1 MELMA
6 MKLFSV
12 RPQIHKFSDFSGFVA
27 EFKVGKGDLVLTNE
41 IIYENF
47 MKSLN
52 LESDFLFQERYG
64 VGEPSN
70 TMIDKIVKEI
80 TGKEYQRI
88 IAVGGGTIIDICKIL
103 ALKNTGSTLEMFERK
118 CPIIKEK
125 QLIIIPTTCGTGSE
139 VTNLTIAEIVEKQT
153 KLGLGVDVM
162 YADQVVLIPELVKG
176 LPYKFFV
183 FSSVDALIHG
193 VESFVAPKSNSYTE
207 LFGVRAI
214 DLILNGY
221 LKIVKDGANSRF
233 DIIEDFLVASNYAGI
248 AFGNTGV
255 GAVHAL
261 SYPLGGNY
269 HVPHGE
275 ANYQFLIEVF
285 KTYQKLQ
292 PEGKIQKL
300 TGILAKALQ
309 LEGCGDVFDQLE
321 AILNKLLPKKRLRDY
336 GMKAAEIETF
346 ADSVLEKQQRLLV
359 NNYTPFTRET
369 IISIYQKLY

>member
-1 MELMA
+1 

-12 RPQIHKFSDFSGFVA
+12 RPQIHRFSDFSGFAA
-27 EFKVGKGDLVLTNE
+27 EFKVGQGDLVLTNE

-52 LESDFLFQERYG
+52 LKSDFLFQERYG

-70 TMIDKIVKEI
+70 IMIDKIVKEI
-80 TGKEYQRI
+80 VGKDYQRI

-103 ALKNTGSTLEMFERK
+103 ALKNIGSTLEMFERK
-118 CPIIKEK
+118 CPINKEK
-125 QLIIIPTTCGTGSE
+125 QLVIIPTTCGTGSE

-153 KLGLGVDVM
+153 KLGLGVDEM

-183 FSSVDALIHG
+183 CSSVDALIHG
-193 VESFVAPKSNSYTE
+193 VESFVAPKSNCYTE
-207 LFGVRAI
+207 RFGVQAI
-214 DLILNGY
+214 NLILNGY
-221 LKIVKDGANSRF
+221 LKIVTGGENSRF

-275 ANYQFLIEVF
+275 ANYQFFIEVF
-285 KTYQKLQ
+285 KTYQRLK

-300 TGILAKALQ
+300 TAILAQALR
-309 LEGCGDVFDQLE
+309 LEEDGAVFDQLE

-359 NNYTPFTRET
+359 NNYAPFTRET
-369 IISIYQKLY
+369 IIGIYRKLY